1 MLAPTARLMDI
12 VAPCSAPAGPFGGG
26 NICCVDKLLGGTAT
40 GCDRSLGFAEFVAVQ
55 FQQQAD
61 GSVRLSA
68 GGSQQ
73 QTSAGV
79 LLPLAHQ
86 WDADGADCPSRHAPQ
101 PSVAVSAD
109 PRAAPALLLGACV
122 LVVADEE
129 GTDGKTV
136 SRVLLTRR
144 AKHMR
149 TFPGAWVPPGG
160 GVDGD
165 EAAVDA
171 ARREVMEETGID
183 LSRESLT
190 PLAAWESA
198 FPTSVAACREAG
210 GLKRQH
216 IVVYYVA
223 KISGELAATARQGL
237 DWGAVTADGVG
248 AEVDCACWL
257 PLPPPAQSSGG
268 AHQAVHEIGGG
279 EEAVCDAL
287 GLTAGASVEALLGD
301 GRVKGFVDAGVE
313 LRGIWPNQHG
323 GGVSRGVLFAL
334 ALLARSQGGSVLV
347 PATFS
352 NKL

>member
-1 MLAPTARLMDI
+1 MLLPRLKMDV
-12 VAPCSAPAGPFGGG
+12 VAPCLAPAGPFRGG
-26 NICCVDKLLGGTAT
+26 NICIVEKLLGGPAA

-55 FQQQAD
+55 FHQQAD

-68 GGSQQ
+68 GCEER

-86 WDADGADCPSRHAPQ
+86 WDADGADCPSRHAPV
-101 PSVAVSAD
+101 PSADVAAD

-129 GTDGKTV
+129 GADGETV

-144 AKHMR
+144 AKHLR
-149 TFPGAWVPPGG
+149 TFPGAWVTPGG
-160 GVDGD
+160 GVDQD

-171 ARREVMEETGID
+171 ARREVKEETGID

-198 FPTSVAACREAG
+198 FPTSVAACHEAG

-223 KISGELAATARQGL
+223 RISGELAATARQGL
-237 DWGAVTADGVG
+237 DWGEVTADGVG

-257 PLPPPAQSSGG
+257 PLPPQAKNGGG
-268 AHQAVHEIGGG
+268 AHQVVREIGGG
-279 EEAVCDAL
+279 EEAVSDAL

-301 GRVKGFVDAGVE
+301 GSVMGFVDAGVE
-313 LRGIWPNQHG
+313 LRGIWPNEHG

-334 ALLARSQGGSVLV
+334 AMLARSQGGSVLV
-347 PATFS
+347 PAKFS
-352 NKL
+352 HKL